1 MSILKSIKGLLFGA
15 FMPLYFGGDSPSS
28 TQQTTTTTD
37 GRTVNTT
44 TNTNQSYDL
53 SDRSTTWNS
62 SSSTSNSN
70 NTTNQWSDLSD
81 RSVNSSVNNS
91 NNTSSYDL
99 SNRST
104 TTTTTNNA
112 YDQSD
117 RSTSNLWDN
126 SNTNSNNSYDLSDRS
141 TSVNNSKTNSDN
153 VTNTV
158 NTTNNDLSDRST
170 SNLYDSSVR
179 NSNNTTTTNNT
190 TTDFGSVAGALALA
204 GNTLSAIVSVTDA
217 AQAQSSALARTALE
231 TSATATASG
240 YHYAEGLFNDSL
252 DFAREAD
259 TKIVAAYD
267 AAQKASGNAMSQLQ
281 SAYADAKG
289 TSGAQEK
296 IILAV
301 LAVAGVFALSALR
314 R

>member
-1 MSILKSIKGLLFGA
+1 MSIFKSIKGMLLGA
-15 FMPLYFGGDSPSS
+15 FMPLYIGGDSPSS
-28 TQQTTTTTD
+28 NKQTTTTTD
-37 GRTVNTT
+37 ARTVNTT
-44 TNTNQSYDL
+44 TNTNQNYDL
-53 SDRSTTWNS
+53 SDRSTTW
-62 SSSTSNSN
+62 STS
-70 NTTNQWSDLSD
+70 
-81 RSVNSSVNNS
+81 NS

-99 SNRST
+99 S
-104 TTTTTNNA
+104 
-112 YDQSD
+112 D
-117 RSTSNLWDN
+117 RSTSNLWDSSN
-126 SNTNSNNSYDLSDRS
+126 SNNTSNSNNSYDLSDRS

-158 NTTNNDLSDRST
+158 TTSNYDLSDRST

-204 GNTLSAIVSVTDA
+204 GNTLSAIVNVTDA
-217 AQAQSSALARTALE
+217 AQAQSSDIAKRALE

-252 DFAREAD
+252 DFARQAD
-259 TKIVAAYD
+259 TRIVAAYD

>member
-1 MSILKSIKGLLFGA
+1 MSIFKSIKGMLLGA
-15 FMPLYFGGDSPSS
+15 FMPLYIGGDSPSS
-28 TQQTTTTTD
+28 NKQTTTTTD
-37 GRTVNTT
+37 ARTVNTT

-53 SDRSTTWNS
+53 SDHSTTWNS

-70 NTTNQWSDLSD
+70 NTSNQWSDLSD

-99 SNRST
+99 S
-104 TTTTTNNA
+104 
-112 YDQSD
+112 D

-126 SNTNSNNSYDLSDRS
+126 SNSGNTSNSNNSYDLSDRS

-158 NTTNNDLSDRST
+158 TTSNYDLSDRST
-170 SNLYDSSVR
+170 SNLYDTSVR
-179 NSNNTTTTNNT
+179 DSNNTTTTNNT

-204 GNTLSAIVSVTDA
+204 GNTLSAIVNVTDA

>member
-1 MSILKSIKGLLFGA
+1 MSIFKSIKGLLLGA

-70 NTTNQWSDLSD
+70 NTSSYDLSD
-81 RSVNSSVNNS
+81 RS
-91 NNTSSYDL
+91 
-99 SNRST
+99 
-104 TTTTTNNA
+104 TTTTNNE

-190 TTDFGSVAGALALA
+190 TTDFGAVAGALALA
-204 GNTLSAIVSVTDA
+204 GNTLSAIVNVTDA